1 MTRTVAALTFTVS
14 LVSAVTTQQQSPTG
28 GRIPDRRG
36 FNNSVDDPKLTSQ
49 VDEVVRKVA
58 GNVY

>member
-1 MTRTVAALTFTVS
+1 MKQTVAALTFTVF
-14 LVSAVTTQQQSPTG
+14 LVSAVTAQQQIPTG

-36 FNNSVDDPKLTSQ
+36 FNNSVDDPKLKSQ